1 MKSAHVSPFRLDLMQ
16 LGTLPE
22 PERAGVEQHLQSC
35 ASCRGLAEAA
45 RASREQFARHVL
57 PRGLPQLRRKRNW
70 IPWLALTSAMA
81 FAALLLFVRP
91 RPPDIGIKGAP
102 SFAAFVR
109 RSGLV
114 TSVHDGDHLR
124 AGDEVRFVVVSEE
137 LPFVLVCSVDGAGK
151 ANVYFPF
158 AGGESGAIELR
169 TRVELP
175 GSIVLDDAPGPER
188 VFALFSA
195 RPLATAAVSDALRA
209 IGLQGDSAIRDTKV
223 LPIIADAQSSLVI
236 EKSH

>member
-1 MKSAHVSPFRLDLMQ
+1 MRSFHVSPFRLDLLQ

-22 PERAGVEQHLQSC
+22 SERAGIEQHLRSC
-35 ASCRGLAEAA
+35 ASCRSVAEAA
-45 RASREQFARHVL
+45 RASREQFTRRLL
-57 PRGLPQLRRKRNW
+57 PRGLPQLRRKRPW

-91 RPPDIGIKGAP
+91 RLPDLAIKGPP

-114 TSVHDGDHLR
+114 TSVHDDDRLR
-124 AGDEVRFVVVSEE
+124 AGDEMRFAVVSEE

-151 ANVYFPF
+151 ANIYFPF
-158 AGGESGAIELR
+158 AGSESGAIDLR
-169 TRVELP
+169 TKVELP

-188 VFALFSA
+188 VYALFSA
-195 RPLATAAVSDALRA
+195 RPIGTTAVIEALRA
-209 IGLQGDSAIRDTKV
+209 IAVQGDSAIRATKV
-223 LPIIADAQSSLVI
+223 LPIMADGQSSILI
-236 EKSH
+236 EKSR